1 MSRREVTQFSA
12 FEFRADFAAP
22 APEPAS
28 RQRPEETAPEEECV
42 SIPVMELAALGAQL
56 QAEAS
61 EAARRSQDD
70 ALAERLEAAAA
81 RLDEALHLLAELA
94 ASLDLA
100 ARMGQVPAALVDPAE
115 KAARALC
122 DGQGDLFAA
131 CKQLTPSD
139 D

>member
-1 MSRREVTQFSA
+1 MSRREVSQFRA
-12 FEFRADFAAP
+12 FEFRADFAIP

-28 RQRPEETAPEEECV
+28 SEPPEETAPEADCV

-56 QAEAS
+56 QAEAG
-61 EAARRSQDD
+61 EAARRSQDE
-70 ALAERLEAAAA
+70 ALAERLEAAAG
-81 RLDEALHLLAELA
+81 RLNEALRLMADLA

-100 ARMGQVPAALVDPAE
+100 ARMGQVPAAMVTPAE
-115 KAARALC
+115 NAARALC

-131 CKQLTPSD
+131 CKQLAPSD